1 MGILSLRESCI
12 VFSSEIINAACS
24 MPEFILCGSKLF
36 TQFSILLKMVRIR
49 HRIIVIEVKLV
60 VVATPC
66 PLPLQNLFAGG
77 FKFRSF
83 GRCVLLYI
91 FSYAGYHERV
101 TYNMVLSSNKYVG
114 DNVTFSIISLLAY

>member
-49 HRIIVIEVKLV
+49 HIRIIVTEVKLV
-60 VVATPC
+60 VVASPC
-66 PLPLQNLFAGG
+66 PLPLQNLFLGG

-83 GRCVLLYI
+83 WR
-91 FSYAGYHERV
+91 
-101 TYNMVLSSNKYVG
+101 
-114 DNVTFSIISLLAY
+114 